1 MFSRISNLRFSKAI
15 VLSLVIH
22 GLLLVVIAAQIN
34 VGAAKKHQKFAK
46 EIKQQQAITAKLVI
60 TPPAPI
66 VVKPPE
72 SPQEK
77 AKQKIEKKLVLPK
90 ISAEPTPQKIVKP
103 QEPKPQAKQKAKVVA
118 AKKPAVEPK
127 IQEKPKEKIEE
138 KARLAKPVKEPEPIA
153 NRAALM
159 VEEPAAKS
167 STSTLSVLERS
178 RAFIRQQ
185 TSAAPQYEIEGQN
198 AGMSDMNNSFPVHDY
213 QFIEEKTI
221 DEKSEIKIT
230 CDTTLKK
237 ITAGISSSLLGG
249 TLRCKP
255 GADLSKFIKAK
266 EKPKF
271 QYKLPENDED
281 KKAND

>member
-1 MFSRISNLRFSKAI
+1 M
-15 VLSLVIH
+15 SLVIH

-72 SPQEK
+72 PPKEK
-77 AKQKIEKKLVLPK
+77 VEQKIEKKLVLPE
-90 ISAEPTPQKIVKP
+90 ISAKPTPHQKEVKQ
-103 QEPKPQAKQKAKVVA
+103 QEPRPKQKQKVVTE
-118 AKKPAVEPK
+118 KKPAVEQK
-127 IQEKPKEKIEE
+127 IKEKPEQKIEQ
-138 KARLAKPVKEPEPIA
+138 KAPPAKPVKQPEPIA
-153 NRAALM
+153 NRAALV

-167 STSTLSVLERS
+167 STSSLSVLERS

-198 AGMSDMNNSFPVHDY
+198 AGMSEMNNSFPVHDY

-230 CDTTLKK
+230 CDTALKK
-237 ITAGISSSLLGG
+237 ASVIVSAGLLGG

-255 GADLSKFIKAK
+255 GHDLSKFIKAK

-271 QYKLPENDED
+271 QYKLPEKDED
-281 KKAND
+281 KQAND

>member
-1 MFSRISNLRFSKAI
+1 M
-15 VLSLVIH
+15 SLVIH

-46 EIKQQQAITAKLVI
+46 KIKQQQSITAKLVI
-60 TPPAPI
+60 TQPAPA

-72 SPQEK
+72 APDEK
-77 AKQKIEKKLVLPK
+77 VKQKIEKKLVLPK
-90 ISAEPTPQKIVKP
+90 ISAKPTPQKKTTKQ
-103 QEPKPQAKQKAKVVA
+103 QEPKQQPKKEAKVVA
-118 AKKPAVEPK
+118 VKKPAAEKK
-127 IQEKPKEKIEE
+127 IKEKPEEKIEE
-138 KARLAKPVKEPEPIA
+138 KAPIAEPTNEPKPLA
-153 NRAALM
+153 NRAALVVDEP
-159 VEEPAAKS
+159 VEKS

-185 TSAAPQYEIEGQN
+185 TSAAPQYEVEGQN
-198 AGMSDMNNSFPVHDY
+198 AGMSDMNNSFPVHNY

-237 ITAGISSSLLGG
+237 ITAGISASLLGG

-255 GADLSKFIKAK
+255 GPDLTKFIKAK

-271 QYKLPENDED
+271 QYKLPEKYED

>member
-60 TPPAPI
+60 TPPVPI
-66 VVKPPE
+66 VVKSPE
-72 SPQEK
+72 PPQEK

-90 ISAEPTPQKIVKP
+90 ISAKPTPQQKVDKQ
-103 QEPKPQAKQKAKVVA
+103 QEPQPKQKAKVIA
-118 AKKPAVEPK
+118 TKKPAAEKKV
-127 IQEKPKEKIEE
+127 QEKPKEKSEQ
-138 KARLAKPVKEPEPIA
+138 KAPLSKPVKEPEPLT
-153 NRAALM
+153 NRAALV

-185 TSAAPQYEIEGQN
+185 TSAAPQYQIEGQN

-230 CDTTLKK
+230 CDTALKK
-237 ITAGISSSLLGG
+237 ASVIVSAGLLGG

-255 GADLSKFIKAK
+255 GHDLSKFIKAK

-271 QYKLPENDED
+271 QYKLPEKDED